1 MSKLLECRETQT
13 RKNKHCGS
21 TVKQF
26 LERKRNGLKVNAVA
40 RKDNTKNKWN
50 YPAEEA
56 KPVTRVII
64 PENVLKRRK
73 ERIASPLSG
82 PLTILEDKGSSCL
95 SDFDS
100 DSDKESNLGLH
111 TDWANSTSTS
121 VYEIDDY
128 ILDRKAKASF
138 ASEQLKKIQG
148 IHRSI
153 NLRYDW
159 IDRQIQDL
167 TYFNENSFEALSN
180 LSDKSD
186 KTSDRVVSMRED
198 ISRLKRFFKEL
209 NEHEDGHYHTNN
221 RRDKPSSKHYPSN
234 VAVIAT
240 DVTLRDSSDALEAG
254 NREAY
259 GYRLFTLFF
268 ILAFYWY
275 LSFR

>member
-1 MSKLLECRETQT
+1 MTKLLECRETQT

-26 LERKRNGLKVNAVA
+26 LERKRNGIKVSAVA
-40 RKDNTKNKWN
+40 RKDNTKINWN

-56 KPVTRVII
+56 NTITRVII
-64 PENVLKRRK
+64 PEDVLKRRK
-73 ERIASPLSG
+73 ERTVSPLSG
-82 PLTILEDKGSSCL
+82 PLALLEDKGSSFL

-111 TDWANSTSTS
+111 TERANSTSTS
-121 VYEIDDY
+121 VYEIDDF
-128 ILDRKAKASF
+128 ILDRKAKSSF
-138 ASEQLKKIQG
+138 ASEQLNKIQG

-186 KTSDRVVSMRED
+186 KTSDRVISMRED

-209 NEHEDGHYHTNN
+209 NEHEDGHTNK
-221 RRDKPSSKHYPSN
+221 RRDKPLSKLHPAI
-234 VAVIAT
+234 VAAIAT
-240 DVTLRDSSDALEAG
+240 DATLSDPSDASEAG
-254 NREAY
+254 RREAY

-275 LSFR
+275 FSFR